1 MNKNIKNTTAKRYA
15 RETGKG
21 TVIIRMVDFYPDYK
35 GDQEFCEVTKEFYN
49 EFFADKK
56 ADEKKETETV
66 TVDFH
71 TLFPCVKKIP
81 KGKEK
86 IELSRDLY
94 EQIMEYRKTSD
105 EVIIR
110 AEEFY
115 PDTEYV
121 GSEYLVVKKDFY
133 KYLVEDNRRRKR
145 EEYFDYTWRTAY
157 NIEEMTPT
165 QMADLKTESAEEVCL
180 ENIKSERLYAAI
192 KQIDPILSARIYK
205 LFFMGMNRIEIAA
218 DEGVTKSAVSQSINS
233 ALEQLKKILESNEEK
248 EENDEKNCDDAQ
260 NEHTEFVELY
270 EILKHF

>member
-1 MNKNIKNTTAKRYA
+1 MNKNIKDTTAKRYA

-21 TVIIRMVDFYPDYK
+21 TVIIRMTDFYPDYK

-56 ADEKKETETV
+56 ADEKMETETV

-81 KGKEK
+81 KGMET
-86 IELSRDLY
+86 IELSRELY

-110 AEEFY
+110 AVEYY

-133 KYLVEDNRRRKR
+133 KFLVEDNRRRRR

-157 NIEEMTPT
+157 NIEDMTTT
-165 QMADLKTESAEEVCL
+165 QIADLKTESAEEVCL
-180 ENIKSERLYAAI
+180 ENIKSERLYAAM
-192 KQIDPILSARIYK
+192 KQIDPVLSARIYK
-205 LFFMGMNRIEIAA
+205 LFFMGMNQIEIAA

-233 ALEQLKKILESNEEK
+233 ALEQLKKILEPNVKK
-248 EENDEKNCDDAQ
+248 EENDENGGDDAQ
-260 NEHTEFVELY
+260 NKYTEFVELY
-270 EILKHF
+270 EILKKF